1 MSKKYYL
8 TTPIYYPSDNL
19 HIGHTYCTVAADAL
33 KKFKKM
39 QGYDVFFTTGSDEH
53 GQKLMQK
60 AQEYGMEPKEYID
73 HIVENI
79 KALWAKMDIDYD
91 SFIRSTDE
99 QHEKNVQE
107 IFQKLYDKGDIYK
120 GQYEGYYCTPC
131 EAFWT
136 ESQLGENHTCPD
148 CGRETH
154 LSHEE
159 TYFFRLSKYRDKLLK
174 LYEDHPEFIQ
184 PESRKNEMVKNF
196 LENGLEDLSVSRS
209 SFDWGVK
216 VPFDDKH
223 VVYVWIDALSCYLT
237 GLGYGYNNER
247 FNEFWPADV
256 HLVGKEIV
264 RFHTIIWPAILMALD
279 MPLPKQV
286 FGHGWILFDDDKMS
300 KSKGN
305 VVYPEPIIELYGV
318 DALKYF
324 LLREFSFGSDG
335 SFTKE
340 KFMARLNSD
349 LANDL
354 GNLVSRTVSMIEK
367 YNGGIIKKSSAK
379 TEFDENLKNVAVSVK
394 EKVDK
399 AMETYQF
406 SDALEEIWKLVRR
419 ANKYVDE
426 TQPWVL
432 AKNSE
437 DKEKL
442 DNVLYNLAESIRI
455 ISVLIYPFITN
466 TSKEIRRQL
475 GIKDQVKWEDARQF
489 GLLDGEKVLKGD
501 VIFPRLDI
509 EKEIENLNKANK
521 KLAEKREK
529 DLNDWIK
536 QAGKKLNKNE
546 KEEKSTIVGLGKE
559 EITLEDFEKLDL
571 RVATIE
577 SVEDHPNADKL
588 YILNLKLGQEKRT
601 IVSGIKDYYKKED
614 LIGKQIIIV
623 ANLKPIKLRGVESKG
638 MLLAAKDK
646 NGNLSL
652 ASLMDKIEDGVSLG

>member
-60 AQEYGMEPKEYID
+60 AHEYGMEPKEYID

-131 EAFWT
+131 ESFWT

-159 TYFFRLSKYRDKLLK
+159 AYFFRLSKYRDKLLK

-216 VPFDDKH
+216 VPFDEKH

-237 GLGYGYNNER
+237 GLGYGYDNER

-286 FGHGWILFDDDKMS
+286 FGHGWILFDNDKMS

-367 YNGGIIKKSSAK
+367 YNGGIIKRSSAK
-379 TEFDENLKNVAVSVK
+379 TEFDENLKNIAVSVK

-399 AMETYQF
+399 EMETYQF
-406 SDALEEIWKLVRR
+406 SDALEEIWKLIRR

-442 DNVLYNLAESIRI
+442 DNVLYNLAETIRI

-475 GIKDQVKWEDARQF
+475 GIKDQVKWEDATKF
-489 GLLDGEKVLKGD
+489 GLLDGEKVIKGD

-536 QAGKKLNKNE
+536 QAGKKHKKNE

-601 IVSGIKDYYKKED
+601 IVSGIKDFYKKED
-614 LIGKQIIIV
+614 LVGKQIIII

>member
-60 AQEYGMEPKEYID
+60 AHEYGMEPKEYID

-131 EAFWT
+131 ESFWT

-159 TYFFRLSKYRDKLLK
+159 AYFFRLSKYRDKLLK

-216 VPFDDKH
+216 VPFDEKH

-237 GLGYGYNNER
+237 GLGYGYDNER

-286 FGHGWILFDDDKMS
+286 FGHGWILFDNDKMS

-367 YNGGIIKKSSAK
+367 YNGGIIKRSSAK
-379 TEFDENLKNVAVSVK
+379 TEFDENLKNIAVSVK

-399 AMETYQF
+399 EMETYQF
-406 SDALEEIWKLVRR
+406 SDALEEIWKLIRR

-442 DNVLYNLAESIRI
+442 DNVLYNLAETIRV

-475 GIKDQVKWEDARQF
+475 GIKDQVKWEDATKF
-489 GLLDGEKVLKGD
+489 GLLDGEKVIKGD

-536 QAGKKLNKNE
+536 QAGKKHKKNE

-601 IVSGIKDYYKKED
+601 IVSGIKDFYKKED
-614 LIGKQIIIV
+614 LVGKQIIII

>member
-107 IFQKLYDKGDIYK
+107 IFQKLYDKGDIYN

-131 EAFWT
+131 ESFWT

-159 TYFFRLSKYRDKLLK
+159 AYFFRLSKYRDKLLK

-379 TEFDENLKNVAVSVK
+379 TEFDEDLKNIAVSVK

-437 DKEKL
+437 DKKKL
-442 DNVLYNLAESIRI
+442 ENVLYNLAESIRI

-509 EKEIENLNKANK
+509 EKEIENLDKANK
-521 KLAEKREK
+521 KLAEEREK

-601 IVSGIKDYYKKED
+601 IVSGIKDYYKKDD

>member
-60 AQEYGMEPKEYID
+60 AHEYGMEPKEYID

-107 IFQKLYDKGDIYK
+107 IFQKLYDKGAIYK
-120 GQYEGYYCTPC
+120 GEYEGYYCTPC
-131 EAFWT
+131 ESFWT

-159 TYFFRLSKYRDKLLK
+159 AYFFRLSKYRDKLLK

-216 VPFDDKH
+216 VPFDEKH

-237 GLGYGYNNER
+237 GLGYGYDNER

-286 FGHGWILFDDDKMS
+286 FGHGWILFDNDKMS

-367 YNGGIIKKSSAK
+367 YNGGIIKRSSAK
-379 TEFDENLKNVAVSVK
+379 TEFDENLKNIAVSVK

-399 AMETYQF
+399 EMETYQF
-406 SDALEEIWKLVRR
+406 SDALEEIWKLIRR

-442 DNVLYNLAESIRI
+442 DNVLYNLAETIRI

-475 GIKDQVKWEDARQF
+475 GIKDQVKWEDATKF
-489 GLLDGEKVLKGD
+489 GLLDGEKVIKGD

-536 QAGKKLNKNE
+536 QAGKKHKKNE

-601 IVSGIKDYYKKED
+601 IVSGIKDFYKKED
-614 LIGKQIIIV
+614 LVGKQIIII

>member
-131 EAFWT
+131 ESFWT

-159 TYFFRLSKYRDKLLK
+159 AYFFRLSKYRDKLLK

-442 DNVLYNLAESIRI
+442 ENVLYNLAESIRI

-509 EKEIENLNKANK
+509 EKEIENLDKANK
-521 KLAEKREK
+521 KLAEEREK

-614 LIGKQIIIV
+614 LVGKQIIIV